1 MIAAS
6 WTSLLASGE
15 LQRSSHVLS
24 VVRGTGYIFGGE
36 LLPRQPRDNHVYR
49 LDSKYHA
56 AQLVLETKGTS
67 ASPSPRVGTA
77 SATLNGKVY
86 LFSGRGGEAMVPVE
100 EHGAVWML
108 DPSNMKWTSLLPSDS
123 SKPFPPARSYH
134 CSTSNNRDR
143 IFVHAGCPESGRL
156 ADLWSFEPSGCTWT
170 RLANAPGPGRG
181 GASIAFYGGL
191 LYRMNGFDGK
201 VEQGGSLDIFD
212 PESNTWSTKYYAAD
226 NISGPAPRS
235 VAATLPVVA
244 SGKPLLVTLFGE
256 SDPSSLGHQGAG
268 ETLGDLGI
276 RYCFGSLV

>member
-1 MIAAS
+1 MA
-6 WTSLLASGE
+6 
-15 LQRSSHVLS
+15 
-24 VVRGTGYIFGGE
+24 
-36 LLPRQPRDNHVYR
+36 
-49 LDSKYHA
+49 
-56 AQLVLETKGTS
+56 
-67 ASPSPRVGTA
+67 
-77 SATLNGKVY
+77 
-86 LFSGRGGEAMVPVE
+86 PVE

-108 DPSNMKWTSLLPSDS
+108 DPSNMKWTSLSPSEP

-170 RLANAPGPGRG
+170 RLADAPGPARG
-181 GASIAFYGGL
+181 GTSIAFYGGL

-201 VEQGGSLDIFD
+201 AEQGGSLDIFD

-235 VAATLPVVA
+235 VAATLPIVA

-268 ETLGDLGI
+268 KMLADVWAYDIASDTWAEVDTKALNTSGTPAPRGWFDADSVDQSAILVSGGLGEENNRLDDAWLLQ
-276 RYCFGSLV
+276 F